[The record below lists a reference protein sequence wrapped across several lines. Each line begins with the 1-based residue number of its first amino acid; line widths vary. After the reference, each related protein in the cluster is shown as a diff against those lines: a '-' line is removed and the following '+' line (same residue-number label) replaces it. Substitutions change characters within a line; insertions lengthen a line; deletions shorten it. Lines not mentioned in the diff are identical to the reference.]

1 MIYTL
6 LILGGMPPVND
17 LAEEL
22 QKGDPVGES
31 CECKEDDSDAG
42 N

>member
-1 MIYTL
+1 LIYTV

-17 LAEEL
+17 FAEEP
-22 QKGDPVGES
+22 QKGDPFDES
-31 CECKEDDSDAG
+31 CECKEDDRNAG